1 MYCHSCGNKLADTSA
16 ICLKCGVPTPSHWT
30 PDLGTDFTMRM
41 LLPVGRSANSIAA
54 GYLGLVSYLML
65 PMIIA
70 LFFIEQPGMHMVSE
84 HLWVFSLL
92 MVPAPLA
99 FLFGLM
105 AVMEIKRNPQKLG
118 IVRAIFGIVS
128 GALFTAVGI
137 TTAVV
142 LFLSFIN

>member
-1 MYCHSCGNKLADTSA
+1 
-16 ICLKCGVPTPSHWT
+16 
-30 PDLGTDFTMRM
+30 M

-70 LFFIEQPGMHMVSE
+70 LFFIEQPGMQMISE
-84 HLWVFSLL
+84 HLWVLSLL

-118 IVRAIFGIVS
+118 IIRAVFGIVS

-137 TTAVV
+137 ITAVV